1 MPTLYLMCGIPGA
14 GKSTWVRNH
23 IKENEKYVSRDEI
36 RFSLV
41 DENEEY
47 FSRENDVFE
56 EFVRRINI
64 NLSLGFN
71 TFADATHINAA
82 SRRKIL
88 KRIEGYDKLE
98 AIHINTPLEIA
109 HERNEERKGTR
120 SYVPKGVI
128 HRMYYQF
135 EQPTFL
141 EGFSTI
147 YKITP
152 NEKIQIIKEKEEK

>member
-14 GKSTWVRNH
+14 GKSTWAHNH
-23 IKENEKYVSRDEI
+23 MEKNDRYVSRDEI

-41 DENEEY
+41 DEDEEY
-47 FSRENDVFE
+47 FSRETQVFE
-56 EFVRRINI
+56 EFVRKINL

-71 TFADATHINAA
+71 TFADATHINSA
-82 SRRKIL
+82 SRRKLL
-88 KRIEGYDKLE
+88 KRINGYDKLE
-98 AIHINTPLEIA
+98 VIHIDTPLIVA
-109 HERNEERKGTR
+109 YERNEKRKGTR
-120 SYVPKGVI
+120 SYVPQSAI

-152 NEKIQIIKEKEEK
+152 DEKIQIIREKEEN